1 MPRITEEKHYD
12 VVVVGGGMAGV
23 CAAVAAARHGAK
35 VAIVQNR
42 SMYGGCASSE
52 IKVHICGATCIA
64 SKKNLS
70 EGGILLEI
78 LLANKAR
85 NPYQVYSIW
94 DTVVWEKVHF
104 QENLDSFLNTN
115 MQDATV
121 ENGVIKSVTCYQNST
136 GKEIIFHAK
145 IFVDATGDGT
155 LGSFSGAIS
164 RKGAEARSEFKEPH
178 APEEAN
184 PYTMGN
190 TLMFIAIKRGEPVE
204 FVKPFGPI
212 RIRNSIFV
220 IDRIIRR
227 LHTSGCGEFVDWLRV
242 INSCLISQSRRRL
255 LVVELG
261 GAYEDIILDAEEIRD
276 ELLKC
281 IYGVWDHIK
290 TVATTE
296 RKIMILSGWDCSRL
310 S

>member
-1 MPRITEEKHYD
+1 MHSSKRIYK
-12 VVVVGGGMAGV
+12 
-23 CAAVAAARHGAK
+23 
-35 VAIVQNR
+35 
-42 SMYGGCASSE
+42 
-52 IKVHICGATCIA
+52 
-64 SKKNLS
+64 
-70 EGGILLEI
+70 GILLKYYFH
-78 LLANKAR
+78 KAR

-164 RKGAEARSEFKEPH
+164 RKGAEARSEFNEPH

-184 PYTMGN
+184 PTMGN
-190 TLMFIAIKRGEPVE
+190 TLMFIAINRGEPVE
-204 FVKPFGPI
+204 FVKPFNNTYTEFDLRHRPHNTQITTQVDG
-212 RIRNSIFV
+212 
-220 IDRIIRR
+220 
-227 LHTSGCGEFVDWLRV
+227 GEFVDFVESDKLMPHFSNLDAGYWW
-242 INSCLISQSRRRL
+242 
-255 LVVELG
+255 VELG

-290 TVATTE
+290 NGGNHGAENYDLEWVGIVPGCRE
-296 RKIMILSGWDCSRL
+296 SVRIEGDYV
-310 S
+310 